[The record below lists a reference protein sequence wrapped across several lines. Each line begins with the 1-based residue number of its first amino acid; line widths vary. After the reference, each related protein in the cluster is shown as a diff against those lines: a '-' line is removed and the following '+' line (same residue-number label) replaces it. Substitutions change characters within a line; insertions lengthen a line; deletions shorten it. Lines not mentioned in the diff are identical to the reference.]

1 MTDIVI
7 KGKIYVPE
15 NEDLFY
21 EDFDK
26 LLQKHNAHFKG
37 SIKAYQF
44 DDCEIISNEETGY

>member
-1 MTDIVI
+1 MTDVVI
-7 KGKIYVPE
+7 KGKIYVPG

-26 LLQKHNAHFKG
+26 LLQKYDARFDG

-44 DDCEIISNEETGY
+44 DDCEVISDEKDRY

>member
-1 MTDIVI
+1 MTDVVI
-7 KGKIYVPE
+7 KGKIYVPG

-26 LLQKHNAHFKG
+26 LLQKHDACFDG

-44 DDCEIISNEETGY
+44 DDCEVISDEKDRY

>member
-1 MTDIVI
+1 MTDVVI
-7 KGKIYVPE
+7 KGKIYVPG

-26 LLQKHNAHFKG
+26 LLQKHDAHFDG

-44 DDCEIISNEETGY
+44 DDCEVISDEKDRY